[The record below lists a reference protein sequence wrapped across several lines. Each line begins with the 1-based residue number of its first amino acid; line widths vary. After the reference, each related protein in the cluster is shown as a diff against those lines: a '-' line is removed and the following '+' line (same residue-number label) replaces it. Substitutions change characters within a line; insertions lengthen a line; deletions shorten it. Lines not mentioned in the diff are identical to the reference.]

1 MMLRNYLKIAFRNL
15 LKHKVNTLINLLGL
29 TVAFTICLLLVISV
43 YYEFSY
49 NKYHVNGK
57 DIYRP
62 YFAQQTPEGEQFQP
76 TMPEP
81 MLKALKD
88 QFSAVKYGTRYM
100 RRGGEIEYNGKHYMK
115 QVTYV
120 DADFFSMFTFPLI
133 KGNAEKVLDSKNNI
147 VLNEEVA
154 TAIFG
159 NEDPI
164 GKIVRMQSTGTWR
177 AYTVTGVGKKVPDNS
192 SFAYQ
197 TATRFE
203 NEDNYPNTVNE
214 WESTNHDLF
223 IQLVPGTDPRKFEAG
238 LHTFINKQYESN
250 INDLKRDGA
259 QPNKR
264 GQYVELLMQPF
275 LSMHTDTSM
284 RGVGTVISR
293 TYLNM
298 LLAVAC
304 FVMLIA
310 CFNFINL
317 SVGRSFTRS
326 REVGLRKTLGAMPR
340 QVAMQF
346 WGEAALICLIA
357 LAISVPLFYF
367 LLPHYKL
374 IFDSSLTI
382 DVLYRPSTIACIFAC
397 FLLITLAAGGYPAW
411 IMTRM
416 DAVKILKG
424 KLRLKTSGAL
434 RNGLIISQFAIAILL
449 ISCTLVTWQQLN
461 YLRNRPLGYNSNQI
475 VSIPVGSEVGGR
487 DALRLLK
494 QKLAQEPSVLSVTGI
509 STNLGVGLDGG
520 SYSWGTGFDYKEKAV
535 NMSWLNVG
543 YDFVKTMDL
552 TLLSGR
558 DFSETFSTD
567 SNSIVINEQ
576 MARQLGEKDPIGV
589 KLVYDTAQTPMTV
602 IGVVKDFNFQSL
614 HTKVEPMGLV
624 MHRPMPINVL
634 LVKVRP
640 DKLPVMMNKLRSA
653 WAEISPRSEFK
664 GSFLDENIDRQ
675 YAREE
680 RFTRIFVYAAIV
692 AIVLSCLGLFA
703 LAILA
708 IMQRTKEIGIRKAL
722 GASAGSIVQLI
733 TRDFVKLIFIAMV
746 IATPLAYY
754 FMNKWLEGFAFSI
767 DIKWWWLLCAG
778 LMALLVALFTIG
790 YQSLK
795 AAFTNPVKSLRSE

>member
-1 MMLRNYLKIAFRNL
+1 MMIRNYLKIAFRNL
-15 LKHKVNTLINLLGL
+15 VKHKVNTIINLLGL

-62 YFAQQTPEGEQFQP
+62 YFSQQTPEGTRLQP

-88 QFSAVKYGTRYM
+88 QFSAVKYGSRYKRM
-100 RRGGEIEYNGKHYMK
+100 GCELEYNGKHYMK
-115 QVTYV
+115 MVTYA

-133 KGNAEKVLDSKNNI
+133 KGHATKVLDSRNNI

-159 NEDPI
+159 EEDPI
-164 GKIVRMQSTGTWR
+164 GKQIRMQTGGEWK
-177 AYTVTGVGKKVPDNS
+177 AFMVSGVGEKVPENS

-197 TATRFE
+197 AVTMFE
-203 NEDNYPNTVNE
+203 NDDNYPNVVNE

-223 IQLVPGTDPRKFEAG
+223 IQLAPGTDPRKFEAG
-238 LHTFINKQYESN
+238 LHTFINKQYESD
-250 INDLKRDGA
+250 ISDLKRDGG
-259 QPNKR
+259 QPAAN

-275 LSMHTDTSM
+275 LKMHTDTSM

-310 CFNFINL
+310 CINFINL

-340 QVAMQF
+340 QVAIQF
-346 WGEAALICLIA
+346 WGEAALICLLA
-357 LAISVPLFYF
+357 LAISMPLFYF
-367 LLPHYKL
+367 LLPHYRE
-374 IFDSSLTI
+374 IFGSSVTTK
-382 DVLYRPSTIACIFAC
+382 VLFQPSTIASILAC
-397 FLLITLAAGGYPAW
+397 FLLITIIAGGYPAW

-424 KLRLKTSGAL
+424 KLRLKTSGSL

-461 YLRNRPLGYNSNQI
+461 YLRNQPLGYNSSQI
-475 VSIPVGSEVGGR
+475 VSIPVGTEVDGR
-487 DALRLLK
+487 DALQLLR
-494 QKLAQEPSVLSVTGI
+494 QKLAQEPAVLGVTGL

-520 SYSWGTGFDYKEKAV
+520 SYSWGTGFDYKERAV
-535 NMSWLNVG
+535 NMDWLNVG

-552 TLLSGR
+552 KLISGR
-558 DFSETFSTD
+558 DFSPAFSTD

-589 KLVYDTAQTPMTV
+589 KLVHDTALAPMTV

-614 HTKVEPMGLV
+614 HTKVEPLGLV
-624 MHRPMPINVL
+624 MYNPMPINVL
-634 LVKVRP
+634 LVKVSP
-640 DKLPVMMNKLRSA
+640 HKLPVIMDKLKST
-653 WAEISPRSEFK
+653 WAEISPRTEFK
-664 GSFLDENIDRQ
+664 GSFLDENINRQ
-675 YAREE
+675 YDREE

-722 GASAGSIVQLI
+722 GASTGSIVQLI

-767 DIKWWWLLCAG
+767 EIRWWWLLSAG
-778 LMALLVALFTIG
+778 LLALAVALCTIG
-790 YQSLK
+790 YQSIR
-795 AAFTNPVKSLRSE
+795 AALTNPVKSLRSE

>member
-1 MMLRNYLKIAFRNL
+1 MIRNYLKIAFRNL
-15 LKHKVNTLINLLGL
+15 VKHKTNTIINLLGL

-62 YFAQQTPEGEQFQP
+62 YFSQQTPEGKQLQP

-88 QFSAVKYGTRYM
+88 QYSAVKYGSRYKRM
-100 RRGGEIEYNGKHYMK
+100 GCELEYNGKHYMK
-115 QVTYV
+115 QITYV
-120 DADFFSMFTFPLI
+120 DADFFRMFTFPLI
-133 KGNAEKVLDSKNNI
+133 KGNAVNALESQNSI

-154 TAIFG
+154 TAMFG
-159 NEDPI
+159 EEDPI
-164 GKIVRMQSTGTWR
+164 GKQVRMQAGGEWKVFMVS
-177 AYTVTGVGKKVPDNS
+177 GVGEKIPENS
-192 SFAYQ
+192 SFGYQ
-197 TATRFE
+197 AAIRFE
-203 NEDNYPNTVNE
+203 NDDNYPNVMNE

-223 IQLVPGTDPRKFEAG
+223 IQLAPGTDPRKFEAG
-238 LHTFINKQYESN
+238 LQAFINKQYESN

-259 QPNKR
+259 RPTAT
-264 GQYVELLMQPF
+264 GQYLELLMQPF
-275 LSMHTDTSM
+275 LKMHTDTSM

-340 QVAMQF
+340 QVAIQF
-346 WGEAALICLIA
+346 WGEAALICLLS

-367 LLPHYKL
+367 LLPHYREL
-374 IFDSSLTI
+374 FGSSVTTHILFQ
-382 DVLYRPSTIACIFAC
+382 PSTIACIFGC
-397 FLLITLAAGGYPAW
+397 FLLITIIAGGYPAW

-424 KLRLKTSGAL
+424 KLRLKTSGSL

-449 ISCTLVTWQQLN
+449 ISCTLVTWKQLN
-461 YLRNRPLGYNSNQI
+461 YLRNQPLGYNSSQI
-475 VSIPVGSEVGGR
+475 VSIPVGTEVDGR
-487 DALRLLK
+487 DALQLLR
-494 QKLAQEPSVLSVTGI
+494 QKLTQEPAVLGVTGL

-520 SYSWGTGFDYKEKAV
+520 SYSWGTGFDYKERAV
-535 NMSWLNVG
+535 NMAWMNVG

-552 TLLSGR
+552 KLISGR
-558 DFSETFSTD
+558 DFSPAFSTD

-589 KLVYDTAQTPMTV
+589 KLVHDTALAPMTV

-614 HTKVEPMGLV
+614 HTKVEPLGLV
-624 MHRPMPINVL
+624 MYKPMPVNVL
-634 LVKVRP
+634 LVKVSP
-640 DKLPVMMNKLRSA
+640 QKLPVIMDKLKA
-653 WAEISPRSEFK
+653 VWKEISPRTDFK
-664 GSFLDENIDRQ
+664 GSFLDENINRQ
-675 YAREE
+675 YDREE

-722 GASAGSIVQLI
+722 GASAGNIVQLI

-746 IATPLAYY
+746 IATPTAYY

-767 DIKWWWLLCAG
+767 EIKWWWLLSAG
-778 LMALLVALFTIG
+778 LLALAVALCTIG

-795 AAFTNPVKSLRSE
+795 AALTNPVKSLKSE